1 MTTKA
6 ELEIELEKLRAR
18 NAELKA
24 QANQKPEHDEVSQNP
39 SPVATKD
46 EIRKSLEEH
55 GIDLKK
61 IETMGDEVIEEF
73 HKLQE
78 HYPIAVLAV
87 AFTLGYVVGR
97 VQK

>member
-6 ELEIELEKLRAR
+6 ELEIELEKLRTR

-24 QANQKPEHDEVSQNP
+24 QVEQKPESDEGAQDSTP
-39 SPVATKD
+39 TKTKD
-46 EIRKSLEEH
+46 EIRKSLEDH
-55 GIDLKK
+55 GIDIKK
-61 IETMGDEVIEEF
+61 IETMGDEVVEEI

-78 HYPIAVLAV
+78 HYPITVLLV